1 MQSQMLR
8 NKALSKTMIRR
19 MSQLIMKISSANTGQ
34 PKVAYG
40 TGGPSSFLKKKPMI
54 DS

>member
-1 MQSQMLR
+1 MLR
-8 NKALSKTMIRR
+8 NEALFKTMIRR

-40 TGGPSSFLKKKPMI
+40 TGGPGSFLGRKPMI
-54 DS
+54 NS